1 MKPVSLQAGEKTGF
15 SQPQEAAYSSP
26 FLSQL
31 GQEADPQGFIAS
43 GPSGKMRRLRSV
55 SSEECRRRQWEL
67 AAGPALKLEI
77 QQKVWY
83 RVRQPQLLEAGLS
96 PGVNPRFLQL
106 IVGGEEEP
114 LLVLGEE
121 DDRFDAWDAVE
132 FYGTGAD
139 TPWTGTR
146 TYWLVE
152 GEEPGKRVVGEG
164 WSGIG
169 SSEEPQSFSFT
180 IEQKKRV
187 IYAPTLKNGQQEKL
201 FGPMI
206 GSQPVDQVLYLHHFD
221 RSQPEAQLEVSLQG
235 ATRKPHRVSIRVN
248 GLELGETSFLGQQ
261 LQGATFAVPQSWLE
275 EGNNIVTLIAQGG
288 PTDVSLLEAIRLTY
302 RHTYRADFDT
312 LEFTVGKVGT
322 DLGETDRETQPEGPS
337 PLGEIRDSHRI
348 SSARNLVTVPNFS
361 PTIGGFSSPW
371 IRVVEVTDAKRPR
384 MRAGFVHRQGEGY
397 AITLST
403 PDSGPGRLLAFAE
416 SKVKQPA
423 AIRADSPSAWHRAD
437 SGAEVVILTHRSF
450 LDSVEPLKTL
460 REARGY
466 SVVVIDIEDV
476 YDEFA
481 FGAKTPWALKDF
493 LTWATRQWLTP
504 PRFVLLVGDA
514 TFDPRNHLGLGNFD
528 FVPTRLVE
536 TELMETASDDWF
548 VDFDLDEVPDLAIGR
563 LPVRTAWEAERLV
576 RKILAYEQEPGGEWR
591 NRALIVADAPDPFSD
606 FDKKGDAL
614 KATLPGQLALDEI
627 YARQGE
633 DAARTELLT
642 KLNQGQL
649 VVGYLG
655 HGSVEMWSQDGLLT
669 SRDARA
675 LTNGS
680 RLPFLVSLT
689 CLNGYFHHP
698 YTESLA
704 EALLKSRDGGA
715 LAVWASSALTP
726 LEGQLALAQE
736 LFRLLFGGEA
746 LTLGEAV
753 ARAKAAFPDSGFSRS
768 SDIRR
773 S

>member
-1 MKPVSLQAGEKTGF
+1 M
-15 SQPQEAAYSSP
+15 
-26 FLSQL
+26 
-31 GQEADPQGFIAS
+31 
-43 GPSGKMRRLRSV
+43 
-55 SSEECRRRQWEL
+55 
-67 AAGPALKLEI
+67 
-77 QQKVWY
+77 
-83 RVRQPQLLEAGLS
+83 
-96 PGVNPRFLQL
+96 
-106 IVGGEEEP
+106 
-114 LLVLGEE
+114 
-121 DDRFDAWDAVE
+121 
-132 FYGTGAD
+132 
-139 TPWTGTR
+139 
-146 TYWLVE
+146 
-152 GEEPGKRVVGEG
+152 
-164 WSGIG
+164 
-169 SSEEPQSFSFT
+169 
-180 IEQKKRV
+180 
-187 IYAPTLKNGQQEKL
+187 KNGQQEKL

-322 DLGETDRETQPEGPS
+322 DPGETDRETQPEGSS

-460 REARGY
+460 REAQGY

-504 PRFVLLVGDA
+504 PRFVLLMGDA

-576 RKILAYEQEPGGEWR
+576 RKILAYEQEPGGEWK
-591 NRALIVADAPDPFSD
+591 NRALIVADTPDPFSD

-633 DAARTELLT
+633 DAAGTELLT

-753 ARAKAAFPDSGFSRS
+753 GKSQSRLPGLRFQS
-768 SDIRR
+768 QFRYSPQLDPLRR
-773 S
+773 PPPSNSVTRSQFVLSCP

>member
-1 MKPVSLQAGEKTGF
+1 
-15 SQPQEAAYSSP
+15 
-26 FLSQL
+26 
-31 GQEADPQGFIAS
+31 
-43 GPSGKMRRLRSV
+43 
-55 SSEECRRRQWEL
+55 
-67 AAGPALKLEI
+67 
-77 QQKVWY
+77 
-83 RVRQPQLLEAGLS
+83 
-96 PGVNPRFLQL
+96 
-106 IVGGEEEP
+106 
-114 LLVLGEE
+114 
-121 DDRFDAWDAVE
+121 
-132 FYGTGAD
+132 
-139 TPWTGTR
+139 
-146 TYWLVE
+146 
-152 GEEPGKRVVGEG
+152 
-164 WSGIG
+164 
-169 SSEEPQSFSFT
+169 
-180 IEQKKRV
+180 
-187 IYAPTLKNGQQEKL
+187 
-201 FGPMI
+201 MI
-206 GSQPVDQVLYLHHFD
+206 GSQPVDQVVYLHHFD

-235 ATRKPHRVSIRVN
+235 ATRKPHRISIRVN

-275 EGNNIVTLIAQGG
+275 EGNNIVTLIAEGG
-288 PTDVSLLEAIRLTY
+288 PTDLSLLEAIRLTY
-302 RHTYRADFDT
+302 RHTYQADFDT
-312 LEFTVGKVGT
+312 LEFTVGKVETGA
-322 DLGETDRETQPEGPS
+322 GETNRETQPEGPS
-337 PLGEIRDSHRI
+337 PLG
-348 SSARNLVTVPNFS
+348 LS
-361 PTIGGFSSPW
+361 PAFPPSTGQQVTIGGFGSPW
-371 IRVVEVTDAKRPR
+371 IRVVDVADPRRPR
-384 MRAGFVHRQGEGY
+384 LLKGLVHRQGEGY

-403 PDSGPGRLLAFAE
+403 PDSGSGRLLAFTE
-416 SKVKQPA
+416 SKVKQLA
-423 AIRADSPSAWHRAD
+423 AIRADSPSAWHRTD

-460 REARGY
+460 REAQGY
-466 SVVVIDIEDV
+466 SVVVIDVEDL

-481 FGAKTPWALKDF
+481 FGVKTPWALKDF
-493 LTWATRQWLTP
+493 LGRVAAQWLTP
-504 PRFVLLVGDA
+504 PRFVLLFGDA

-576 RKILAYEQEPGGEWR
+576 GKILAYEQEPGGEWR

-606 FDKKGDAL
+606 FDKKGEVL
-614 KATLPGQLALDEI
+614 KAGLSGQLALEEI
-627 YARQGE
+627 YARRGE
-633 DAARTELLT
+633 DAARAKLLT

-655 HGSVEMWSQDGLLT
+655 HGSVEMWSQDSLLT

-704 EALLKSRDGGA
+704 EALLKSRDGDA
-715 LAVWASSALTP
+715 LAVWASSTLTP

-736 LFRLLFGGEA
+736 LFRLLFGEED

-753 ARAKAAFPDSGFSRS
+753 ARAKASFPESGFSGS

-773 S
+773 SWILFGDPLTLIRCQAGKETQYLIGFRRQLQACHLILVDGVDELPQAALVMPVKRKCQPGKVAEVRFVIFLRKSLARFNGTLHENVLEGLV